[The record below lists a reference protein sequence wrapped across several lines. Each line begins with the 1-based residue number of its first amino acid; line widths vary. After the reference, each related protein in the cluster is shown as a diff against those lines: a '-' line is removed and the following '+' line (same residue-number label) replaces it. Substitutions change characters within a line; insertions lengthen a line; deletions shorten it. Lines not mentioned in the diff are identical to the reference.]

1 MPVIWQDAM
10 SVGNII
16 IDAEHKYLF
25 CLINSVEIALKLD
38 DNERIMKMLIYQL
51 EEYTT
56 DHFRREETVQIKM
69 KYPGYLEHKLEHQH
83 ILDNIAALK
92 LGLFASDQGSTDANA
107 VTAAVETEVQ
117 QQCET
122 LDVAFDIEDYD
133 PYATAQKSAVSAV
146 VEEQTIS
153 GGAPTRAEV
162 FNEDVVALL
171 RSWILDHVLKTDMKM
186 RKHLARFPENFA

>member
-16 IDAEHKYLF
+16 IDDEHKYLF

-38 DNERIMKMLIYQL
+38 DNERVMKMLIDQL

-56 DHFRREETVQIKM
+56 DHFRREETILIKM

-92 LGLFASDQGSTDANA
+92 LGLFTSDQGSTDASA
-107 VTAAVETEVQ
+107 VAAAVETEMS

-122 LDVAFDIEDYD
+122 LDVAFDIEDYN
-133 PYATAQKSAVSAV
+133 PYAAAQKSAVSAA
-146 VEEQTIS
+146 VEKQAIS
-153 GGAPTRAEV
+153 GGTSARAEV
-162 FNEDVVALL
+162 SHEDVVALL

-186 RKHLARFPENFA
+186 RKYLVRLPKNFA